1 MGERARTVLLERSIL
16 DIFRDL
22 VYFPYVTKVIGAYLR
37 IAATKPHPEQLQ
49 EVIKELP
56 KEVMEA
62 SNKKGL
68 LSLAPAFVEELVL
81 PSQHSRE
88 ILPAGYGR
96 VDEKWD
102 NVERYN
108 ESADQVHEETME
120 RRVVHFLD
128 GKLGWPTA
136 FTLLL
141 ATTIGAMHMRPH
153 RFKNMLMQNA
163 TFACMLLAMI
173 ALLVKARKVT
183 RHSQKAIREK
193 LD

>member
-1 MGERARTVLLERSIL
+1 
-16 DIFRDL
+16 
-22 VYFPYVTKVIGAYLR
+22 
-37 IAATKPHPEQLQ
+37 
-49 EVIKELP
+49 
-56 KEVMEA
+56 MEA

-88 ILPAGYGR
+88 VLPAGYGR

-108 ESADQVHEETME
+108 ESDEQVHEETME
-120 RRVVHFLD
+120 RRVVQFLD

-136 FTLLL
+136 FALLL
-141 ATTIGAMHMRPH
+141 VTTIGAIHMRPH
-153 RFKNMLMQNA
+153 RFKKMLMHNA
-163 TFACMLLAMI
+163 TFACMLLAMV
-173 ALLVKARKVT
+173 ALLVKFRKVS

-193 LD
+193 QE

>member
-1 MGERARTVLLERSIL
+1 
-16 DIFRDL
+16 
-22 VYFPYVTKVIGAYLR
+22 
-37 IAATKPHPEQLQ
+37 
-49 EVIKELP
+49 
-56 KEVMEA
+56 MEA

-88 ILPAGYGR
+88 NLPAGYGR

-108 ESADQVHEETME
+108 ESAEQVHEETME

-136 FTLLL
+136 FALLL

-153 RFKNMLMQNA
+153 RFKKMLMHNA

-193 LD
+193 QE